1 MQVFFK
7 FKILIFSL
15 FILGSCNSSN
25 EQQEINTTSEPT
37 QTPIYF
43 PVTDFLLGQLHQ
55 LDSMPVTPLKIIKN
69 GKNKIDSVWLKRE
82 DIRQF
87 AQPFLTPVIDSISV
101 SPYFSVKSFLDQT
114 INSITLTYDPK
125 VKLPQNLHLRRW
137 DVYIDPQSGT
147 VKRIYIVKEFG
158 NDRLDS
164 TVQLTWNVRSECSI
178 RTIEPLPANQSRI
191 KEEKMIWNF
200 DQ

>member
-15 FILGSCNSSN
+15 FIFASCNSN
-25 EQQEINTTSEPT
+25 QQQEVNTTSESK
-37 QTPIYF
+37 QAPIYF

-55 LDSMPVTPLKIIKN
+55 LDSMPVTPLKIIKD
-69 GKNKIDSVWLKRE
+69 GQNKIDSVWLKRE

-87 AQPFLTPVIDSISV
+87 AQPFLAPVIDSISV
-101 SPYFSVKSFLDQT
+101 SSYFSVKSFLDQT

-125 VKLPQNLHLRRW
+125 VKLPQNFHLRRW

-158 NDRLDS
+158 NERVDS
-164 TVQLTWNVRSECSI
+164 TLQLTWNVGSDCSI
-178 RTIEPLPANQSRI
+178 RTIEQLPENQSII

-200 DQ
+200 D